1 MDKHFLAA
9 AFLILC
15 APFGYAQDVKSLI
28 ASGDKYYSKKD
39 YKNAMSSYMA
49 AFDMN
54 PDDALVNFKIGLTYL
69 YSETKSK
76 AASYIDKAY
85 RLNPAVNPDIDY
97 HLGIAFQNT
106 NEFKKAIEHFERFKK
121 KKKEL
126 GSIADE
132 KIAECHIADSLSQ
145 NELNVIIE
153 NLGNAVNTPYND
165 YSPIISADGNTLIF
179 TSNRTDDPARAK
191 ANANY
196 EDIYVSTKNASGWT
210 TPKLISSNVNIK
222 YNDAAASLSPDGKT
236 LFLYYEEGEGDIYI
250 STLSGDQ
257 WSKPEPLNKNINT
270 SMFWETCAS
279 VSADGKKLYFASNR
293 PGGIGE
299 LDLYVSQL
307 DGKGQWGK
315 AVNLGAVVNTPE
327 NEDSPFIHHDGV
339 TLYFS
344 SDGHPSLGNSDIFV
358 SEFKNNKWS
367 KPENMGWPLNSWE
380 YDGFF
385 TVSPDKKKGYF
396 STVKEGGL
404 GDADIYSIAFLD
416 PKYKP
421 KPKPVAAKPAEE
433 KTKTELPKHEEFVD
447 PMIQVHKDMKV
458 VTLLKGKVIDETSA
472 APLSAVISL
481 VNNETNQVITKINAN
496 PTTGEFELVIPHG
509 GNYGVATEKAGY
521 LFNSINFNLP
531 QFAEYQEIDTHI
543 IMVKAEIGSKVV
555 LKNIFFDVGKADLK
569 PESVAEVENIREL
582 LVANNTLKVQIN
594 GHTDNSGNAASNKAL
609 SLKRAAAVVSY
620 LTQKGI
626 AAGRLSAK
634 GYGSERPIVS
644 NDDEEGGRAIN
655 RRTEI
660 EIIK

>member
-1 MDKHFLAA
+1 MDKYVLAVY
-9 AFLILC
+9 LILC
-15 APFGYAQDVKSLI
+15 SFIVSAQDQKTLI
-28 ASGDKYYSKKD
+28 ANGDKFYGKKD
-39 YKNAMSSYMA
+39 YKNALATYLA
-49 AFDMN
+49 AQEIN
-54 PDDALVNFKIGLTYL
+54 PDDAYLNFKIGLTYL

-76 AASYIDKAY
+76 AATYIDKAY

-106 NEFKKAIEHFERFKK
+106 NSFKLAIEHFERFKK
-121 KKKEL
+121 KRSNL
-126 GSIADE
+126 ASIADE
-132 KIAECHIADSLSQ
+132 KIAECQVADSLSQ

-153 NLGNAVNTPYND
+153 NLGEGVNTPYND

-191 ANANY
+191 ANANF
-196 EDIYVSTKNASGWT
+196 EDILVSYKNGNKWSV
-210 TPKLISSNVNIK
+210 PKPISQNINIK

-236 LFLYYEEGEGDIYI
+236 LFLYYEEGEGDIYT
-250 STLSGDQ
+250 STRNGEA
-257 WSKPEPLNKNINT
+257 WSEARPLNKNINT
-270 SMFWETCAS
+270 ALFWETCAS
-279 VSADGKKLYFASNR
+279 VSPDGKKLFFASNR

-299 LDLYVSQL
+299 LDIYMSQL
-307 DGKGQWGK
+307 DAKGDWGK
-315 AVNLGAVVNTPE
+315 AVNLGPIINTPN
-327 NEDSPFIHHDGV
+327 NEDSPFIHHDGT

-344 SDGHPSLGNSDIFV
+344 SDGHPRLGNSDIFV
-358 SEFKNNKWS
+358 SEFVNNKWK
-367 KPENMGWPLNSWE
+367 KPENMGYPLNSWE

-385 TVSPDKKKGYF
+385 TLSPDKKRGYF
-396 STVKEGGL
+396 STAKEGGL
-404 GDADIYSIAFLD
+404 GDADIYSITFLE

-421 KPKPVAAKPAEE
+421 KPKPVVAKAEAQKVKQE
-433 KTKTELPKHEEFVD
+433 IPKSEEFVA
-447 PMIQVHKDMKV
+447 PEIEIHKIAKV
-458 VTLLKGKVIDETSA
+458 VTLLKGKVIDERDAS
-472 APLSAVISL
+472 PLSAVISL
-481 VNNETNQVITKINAN
+481 VDNITNKVITKLNSN

-555 LKNIFFDVGKADLK
+555 LRNVFFDIGKSDLK
-569 PESVAEVENIREL
+569 PESIAEVENIREL
-582 LVANNTLKVQIN
+582 LVRDAHLRVQIN

-609 SLKRAAAVVSY
+609 SLKRASSVVDY
-620 LTQKGI
+620 LVKHGI
-626 AAGRLSAK
+626 ATSRLSAK
-634 GYGSERPIVS
+634 GYGSDRPIVS